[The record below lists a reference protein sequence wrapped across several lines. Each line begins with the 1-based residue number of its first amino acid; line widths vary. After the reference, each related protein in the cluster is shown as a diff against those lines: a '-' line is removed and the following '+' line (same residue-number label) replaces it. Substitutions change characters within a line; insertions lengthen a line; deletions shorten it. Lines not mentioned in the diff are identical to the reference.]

1 MPRGVRRKP
10 KDPAARPAVERGI
23 PVKVVDILLDH
34 LGVDEEEITLDAT
47 LVEDLGADSLDLVE
61 LELAFEEELGLPQQS
76 LDDDVAER
84 WATGTV
90 DDVLADLRRVGA
102 KV

>member
-1 MPRGVRRKP
+1 MPRGVKR
-10 KDPAARPAVERGI
+10 KDPAARPAVERGL
-23 PVKVVDILLDH
+23 PVKVVDILLEH
-34 LGVDEEEITLDAT
+34 LGVDEEEITHDAR

-61 LELAFEEELGLPQQS
+61 LGMAFEEELGLPQNS

-90 DDVLADLRRVGA
+90 NTVLADLRRVGA